1 MENKK
6 RPKISIAKIVQHAN
20 DIAVSCELDRLEL
33 QNAGLKWEDVLNLV
47 KLSRECSEADSYY
60 QIKKEKLVEATKSLK
75 EFVRKCRKLRS
86 KLREKINN
94 TFKTISPEV
103 KVPPLYQKKSRLE
116 IAQDLLDLEMI
127 CRNNHDEFE
136 KENFDFFLAEEAAR
150 VSRELYELIVKIELQ
165 RSSLNNKEKTV
176 RDALY
181 FQLYELTKKVR
192 SFCHSYFSD
201 DPCRRKLYLQVK

>member
-1 MENKK
+1 MKNKK

-33 QNAGLKWEDVLNLV
+33 QEAGLKWEDVLMLV
-47 KLSRECSEADSYY
+47 KLSREYSEADSFY
-60 QIKKEKLVEATKSLK
+60 QVKKEKLVKATKSLK
-75 EFVRKCRKLRS
+75 KFVRKCSKLRS

-94 TFKTISPEV
+94 IFKNISPDIL
-103 KVPPLYQKKSRLE
+103 VPSLYKKTSRLE

-127 CRNNHDEFE
+127 CRNNRDEFE
-136 KENFDFFLAEEAAR
+136 KENFDFSLAEEAAR
-150 VSRELYELIVKIELQ
+150 ASRELSETIVKLELQ
-165 RSSLNNKEKTV
+165 GSSVNNKEKAV
-176 RDALY
+176 RDTLY

>member
-1 MENKK
+1 MKNKK

-33 QNAGLKWEDVLNLV
+33 QKAGLKWEDVLKLV
-47 KLSRECSEADSYY
+47 KLSRECSEADSFY

-94 TFKTISPEV
+94 TFKIISPEV

-127 CRNNHDEFE
+127 CRNNHDDFE
-136 KENFDFFLAEEAAR
+136 KENFDFSLAEEAAR
-150 VSRELYELIVKIELQ
+150 VSRELSELIVKLELL
-165 RSSLNNKEKTV
+165 RSSLNNKEKAV

>member
-1 MENKK
+1 MENRKK
-6 RPKISIAKIVQHAN
+6 TKISIAKIVQHAN

-60 QIKKEKLVEATKSLK
+60 QIKKEKLVESTKSLK

-94 TFKTISPEV
+94 AFKTINPDI
-103 KVPPLYQKKSRLE
+103 KVPSLCQKTSRLE
-116 IAQDLLDLEMI
+116 IAQDLLNLEMI

-136 KENFDFFLAEEAAR
+136 TENFDFSLAEEAAR
-150 VSRELYELIVKIELQ
+150 LSRELSEAIVKLELQ
-165 RSSLNNKEKTV
+165 RSSVKNQEKAV

-192 SFCHSYFSD
+192 SFCSSYFND